1 MIPLLEMREI
11 VKQYPGVRALDGVT
25 FELRAGEV
33 HCLVGEN
40 GAGKSTLIKILAGAL
55 QSDAGTICINGA
67 QVDIR
72 TPSVAQSL
80 GIGVI
85 YQDPHQVPE
94 LDVAENIFLG
104 HEPLVGASPFVNA
117 RRMHDEADSILARLG
132 ERIPTQTRSSD
143 LTVAQ
148 RQIVEIARALSR
160 KVKVLVFD
168 EPTAPLT
175 GRETENLFRLMGD
188 LRHQGVGI
196 VYISHRLEEIRRIA
210 DRITVLRDGR
220 RVVSVD
226 ADGVTIPQLVR
237 WMVGRELSEEYPVID
252 RQVAEEV
259 LRIEGLA
266 NARLRNID
274 LALHRGEIL
283 GVGGLVGAGRTELV
297 RAIFGADAITA
308 GHMLLRGKPYM
319 PRDPADAIAQGLGL
333 LTEDRNGLG
342 LFLQLS
348 IRENLSISSLLQYT
362 RRGVID
368 ADAERRRVGE
378 FVDAL
383 RVRPP
388 NSELRVDT
396 LSGGNRQKV
405 VLARWLAAN
414 SDVLIF
420 DEPTVG
426 IDVGVKYEI
435 YVLMNELAK
444 EGKAIMVVSSDLN
457 ELIGISDR
465 IAVMCDG
472 RIAGVLPRSEATN
485 DAVMTLATAFAS
497 IEGAH
502 A

>member
-1 MIPLLEMREI
+1 M
-11 VKQYPGVRALDGVT
+11 
-25 FELRAGEV
+25 GE
-33 HCLVGEN
+33 
-40 GAGKSTLIKILAGAL
+40 
-55 QSDAGTICINGA
+55 
-67 QVDIR
+67 
-72 TPSVAQSL
+72 
-80 GIGVI
+80 
-85 YQDPHQVPE
+85 
-94 LDVAENIFLG
+94 
-104 HEPLVGASPFVNA
+104 
-117 RRMHDEADSILARLG
+117 
-132 ERIPTQTRSSD
+132 
-143 LTVAQ
+143 
-148 RQIVEIARALSR
+148 
-160 KVKVLVFD
+160 
-168 EPTAPLT
+168 
-175 GRETENLFRLMGD
+175 

-196 VYISHRLEEIRRIA
+196 VYISHRLEEILRIA

-252 RQVAEEV
+252 REVTKEV

-319 PRDPADAIAQGLGL
+319 PRDPADAIVQGLGL
-333 LTEDRNGLG
+333 LTEDRNRLG

-368 ADAERRRVGE
+368 ADAERRRVAE

-388 NSELRVDT
+388 DSELRVDT

-465 IAVMCDG
+465 IVVMCDG

-485 DAVMTLATAFAS
+485 GAVMTLATAFAA